1 MRPSAAA
8 AGSGNRHPDGDGV
21 CDDSPTDPVAA
32 ALAAHL
38 RHPGYFLFITGSST
52 HAAQNPLGFML
63 DAFFTILIFIVVS
76 YAGVLAAECA
86 NETSADSK
94 LRL

>member
-1 MRPSAAA
+1 LLNA
-8 AGSGNRHPDGDGV
+8 
-21 CDDSPTDPVAA
+21 
-32 ALAAHL
+32 
-38 RHPGYFLFITGSST
+38 GSST
-52 HAAQNPLGFML
+52 HAEQNPLGLTL